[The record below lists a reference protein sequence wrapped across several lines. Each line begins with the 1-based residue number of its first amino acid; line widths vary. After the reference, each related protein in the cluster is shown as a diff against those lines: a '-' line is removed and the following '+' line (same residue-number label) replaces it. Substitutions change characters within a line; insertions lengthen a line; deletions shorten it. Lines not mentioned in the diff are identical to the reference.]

1 VRFAFLGDGISPVLD
16 SYLNWS
22 EKTAHNRLVLGSSP
36 SGSTYLCLLFCDGN
50 SVGRVADF

>member
-1 VRFAFLGDGISPVLD
+1 LD

-36 SGSTYLCLLFCDGN
+36 SGSTLCCLLFCDGN